1 MLKYIGRRGVCFHF
15 GDVPV
20 STGNMQLVKL
30 FVCNALNGKIKY
42 KRWRKFS
49 IRCLRQLQ
57 TYKHSHLRICIDL
70 CEKPYIQSFEYIDVL
85 WSYSWLQFVVCLFLS
100 GISTSN
106 YNSRRTGNCFL
117 DTGST
122 PVIST

>member
-1 MLKYIGRRGVCFHF
+1 MLKYIGKRNVYFHF

-49 IRCLRQLQ
+49 IRCL
-57 TYKHSHLRICIDL
+57 
-70 CEKPYIQSFEYIDVL
+70 
-85 WSYSWLQFVVCLFLS
+85 
-100 GISTSN
+100 
-106 YNSRRTGNCFL
+106 
-117 DTGST
+117 
-122 PVIST
+122 